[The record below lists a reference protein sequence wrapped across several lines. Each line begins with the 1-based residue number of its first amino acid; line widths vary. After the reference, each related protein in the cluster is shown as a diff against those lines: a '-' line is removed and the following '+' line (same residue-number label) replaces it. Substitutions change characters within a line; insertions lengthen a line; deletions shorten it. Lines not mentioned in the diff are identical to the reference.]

1 MKRLLFTLTTVLFCI
16 VAYAQSPEKISYQAV
31 VRNTS
36 GELVKNTVIG
46 MMISILQGDINGTA
60 VYAEIQSPVTNANGL
75 ATLVIGEGNVKTGN
89 FGTIDWSNGP
99 YFIKT
104 ETDINGGINFT
115 ITGTSQLMSVP
126 YAMHAT
132 TAESLTKPI
141 EETDPLFS
149 LWNKSS
155 GITISENQIS
165 DLDHFKNS
173 DEIDPRYTADS
184 SFIKTGVRSWNSSLA
199 KNIGAKDTTRW
210 GKAETDPLFS
220 SWDKS
225 TGIIVTQ
232 NQIIGFDPFTTA
244 DETDPQ
250 FGKSIAKGITQADTA
265 NWNNKSGFSGSY
277 QDLTNEPTSLS
288 DFFNDMNYQRSNDDG
303 DVSSTNEIQ
312 MLSYNSTNKTINL
325 SSGGSVYVPNVE
337 TDPTFTGSQAANIT
351 ATDITNLANLSGTNT
366 GDQDLSS
373 LATRTALKDSAA
385 QLRSEMP
392 DVSGFLTSYT
402 ETDPTFTGSQAAN
415 ITATDITHLS
425 NLSGTNTG
433 DQDLSSLATRT
444 ALKDSAAQLRSEM
457 PDVSGFLTSYTE
469 TDPTFTGSQA
479 ANVTATDITHLSN
492 LSGINTGD
500 QDLSALAT
508 KTALADSTAQVR
520 SEIPA
525 EADGSETKVTA
536 GTNVTVTGA
545 GTTASPYVIN
555 ALVSMTIEQR
565 DALTATEGMVVYNTT
580 THKPNYYNGTEW
592 MNYDGTSAKVFA
604 IGDSYQGG
612 IIAYILQ
619 DGDPGYVSGEIHGII
634 AAPTDQSTED
644 SWSYN
649 FNLSLTGATGTALGT
664 GLSNTTKITIILSSD
679 GSAAQECFDL
689 VLGGYS
695 DWYLPSKDELNKLY
709 LNKTAIGGFA
719 DSYYWSSTE
728 VDENYAW
735 MQSFVDGYQYNDKG
749 KDVYINVHVRAIR
762 AF

>member
-104 ETDINGGINFT
+104 ETDINGGINYT

-149 LWNKSS
+149 SWNKSS

-184 SFIKTGVRSWNSSLA
+184 SFLKTGVRSWNSSLA

-277 QDLTNEPTSLS
+277 QDLTNKPTSLS
-288 DFFNDMNYQRSNDDG
+288 NFFNDMNYQRSNDDG

-325 SSGGSVYVPNVE
+325 SSGGSVYVPNV
-337 TDPTFTGSQAANIT
+337 
-351 ATDITNLANLSGTNT
+351 
-366 GDQDLSS
+366 
-373 LATRTALKDSAA
+373 
-385 QLRSEMP
+385 
-392 DVSGFLTSYT
+392 
-402 ETDPTFTGSQAAN
+402 
-415 ITATDITHLS
+415 
-425 NLSGTNTG
+425 
-433 DQDLSSLATRT
+433 
-444 ALKDSAAQLRSEM
+444 
-457 PDVSGFLTSYTE
+457 E